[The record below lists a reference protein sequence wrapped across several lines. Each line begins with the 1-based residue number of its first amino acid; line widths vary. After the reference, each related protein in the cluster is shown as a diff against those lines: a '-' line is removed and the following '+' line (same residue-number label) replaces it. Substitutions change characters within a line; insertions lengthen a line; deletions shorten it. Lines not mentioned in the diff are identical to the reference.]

1 MIRDDIL
8 KLTEG
13 TPKLPRIVP
22 AIIKAIR
29 NKIAEGITGNC
40 DTIEITLTWKKGES
54 PKLVSKYVST
64 KLNVDYVDYVDDC
77 IPEDFCYADT
87 DSVKTEGPYRGGYT
101 HTDSVK
107 EDPDGT

>member
-8 KLTEG
+8 KLSENTM
-13 TPKLPRIVP
+13 KLPRIVP

-29 NKIAEGITGNC
+29 KKIGEGITDDC
-40 DTIEITLTWKKGES
+40 DTIEITLSWKKGES
-54 PKLVSKYVST
+54 PKLVSKYVAT
-64 KLNVDYVDYVDDC
+64 KLNVDYIDDH

-87 DSVKTEGPYRGGYT
+87 DSVKSEGPYRGGFT

>member
-8 KLTEG
+8 KLSEG
-13 TPKLPRIVP
+13 NLKLPRIVP

-29 NKIAEGITGNC
+29 NKIAEGITGDC

-54 PKLVSKYVST
+54 PKLASKYSST
-64 KLNVDYVDYVDDC
+64 KISVDYIDDY

-87 DSVKTEGPYRGGYT
+87 DSIKTEGPYRGGYT

-107 EDPDGT
+107 EDSNGT

>member
-8 KLTEG
+8 KLSENST
-13 TPKLPRIVP
+13 KLPRIVP

-29 NKIAEGITGNC
+29 KKIGEGI
-40 DTIEITLTWKKGES
+40 
-54 PKLVSKYVST
+54 
-64 KLNVDYVDYVDDC
+64 
-77 IPEDFCYADT
+77 T
-87 DSVKTEGPYRGGYT
+87 DSVKSEGPYRGGFT

>member
-8 KLTEG
+8 KLAEN
-13 TPKLPRIVP
+13 TPKLPRIMP

-29 NKIAEGITGNC
+29 KKIGEGLTGDC
-40 DTIEITLTWKKGES
+40 DMIEITLSWKKGES
-54 PKLVSKYVST
+54 PKLVSKYVAT
-64 KLNVDYVDYVDDC
+64 KLKVDYIDDY

-87 DSVKTEGPYRGGYT
+87 DSIKTEGQYRGGFT

-107 EDPDGT
+107 VGPDEEDH

>member
-8 KLTEG
+8 KLSENCT
-13 TPKLPRIVP
+13 KLPKIVP

-29 NKIAEGITGNC
+29 NKIAEGITEDC
-40 DTIEITLTWKKGES
+40 DTIEISLTWKKGES
-54 PKLVSKYVST
+54 PKLTSKYVST
-64 KLNVDYVDYVDDC
+64 KLKVDYIDDY

-87 DSVKTEGPYRGGYT
+87 DSIKTEGPYRGGYT

-107 EDPDGT
+107 EDPNGT

>member
-8 KLTEG
+8 KLSENT
-13 TPKLPRIVP
+13 TKLPRIVP

-29 NKIAEGITGNC
+29 KKIGEGITDDC
-40 DTIEITLTWKKGES
+40 DTIEITLSWKKGES
-54 PKLVSKYVST
+54 PKLVSKYVAT
-64 KLNVDYVDYVDDC
+64 KLNVDY
-77 IPEDFCYADT
+77 IETIISPEDFCYADT
-87 DSVKTEGPYRGGYT
+87 DSVKTDGAYRGGFT